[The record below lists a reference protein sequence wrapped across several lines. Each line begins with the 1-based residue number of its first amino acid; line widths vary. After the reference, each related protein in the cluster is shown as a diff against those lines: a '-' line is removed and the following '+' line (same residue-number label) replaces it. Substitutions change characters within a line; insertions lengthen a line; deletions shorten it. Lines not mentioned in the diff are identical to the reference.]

1 MTFKFYK
8 NSWKKN
14 GKISAATELSDD
26 SWTWHNTAQAKT
38 KQKEKEMKYDSTKA
52 SSLLRG
58 RNQENE
64 KAYIE
69 I

>member
-38 KQKEKEMKYDSTKA
+38 KQKEKSPRKDTRNSYR
-52 SSLLRG
+52 LRKPPICVF
-58 RNQENE
+58 RSPSPP
-64 KAYIE
+64 
-69 I
+69 

>member
-38 KQKEKEMKYDSTKA
+38 KQKEKEMKSVP
-52 SSLLRG
+52 G
-58 RNQENE
+58 
-64 KAYIE
+64 
-69 I
+69 